1 MTIDEIRKIK
11 AELGYSNKVLAERAG
26 IPLGTLQKV
35 LSGATKHPRRET
47 ILALSQGAF
56 RCNKT
61 SQTGDDPGA
70 FPRT

>member
-35 LSGATKHPRRET
+35 HMQPELPAACPEADAHPRLRQ
-47 ILALSQGAF
+47 APAF
-56 RCNKT
+56 LN
-61 SQTGDDPGA
+61 
-70 FPRT
+70 RTARP